1 MTFFEH
7 IPHVERMIYKRTFM
21 NEISL
26 LFTYNPL
33 KISDICGEIE
43 RTGISMGMSVV
54 SKEDDLLVLKD
65 KDAFLTWTASAV
77 LVSLPSS
84 EYKDFTTTGFVWE
97 HLSVMLKSVDVNP
110 IVWSFTKGNRMVF
123 AKAIDEEK
131 RNEIFNIVLSNSL
144 IASSGDK
151 HFYVEE
157 SQDKSCV
164 LTCRY
169 GLEKYNGKDSLSLK
183 IMIASQTYAIEGL
196 KEQVFGV
203 NEMMYDCWHWCM
215 SEKMLSLMNVDKK

>member
-1 MTFFEH
+1 MTVFEH

-33 KISDICGEIE
+33 QISDISEEIE
-43 RTGISMGMSVV
+43 RKGISLGMSVV
-54 SKEDDLLVLKD
+54 SKGDVSLVLKD
-65 KDAFLTWTASAV
+65 KDAFITWTSSAV

-97 HLSVMLKSVDVNP
+97 HLSDMLKTVDVNP

-123 AKAIDEEK
+123 AKAVDEGK
-131 RNEIFNIVLSNSL
+131 RDEIYKIVLSKHL
-144 IASSGDK
+144 IDNSGDK

-157 SQDKSCV
+157 SKDKSCV

-169 GLEKYNGKDSLSLK
+169 GLEKYNGKDSLGLK
-183 IMIASQTYAIEGL
+183 IMIASQTYSIDGL
-196 KEQVFGV
+196 KEQVFCV
-203 NEMMYDCWHWCM
+203 NDLMYDCWHWCM
-215 SEKMLSLMNVDKK
+215 SDNMFSLMNVDKK

>member
-1 MTFFEH
+1 MTVFEH
-7 IPHVERMIYKRTFM
+7 IPHVERKIFKRTFM

-26 LFTYNPL
+26 LFTYSPL
-33 KISDICGEIE
+33 KMSEICEEIE
-43 RTGISMGMSVV
+43 RISISMGMSVV
-54 SKEDDLLVLKD
+54 TKGDTLLILKD
-65 KDAFLTWTASAV
+65 KDALVTWTANAV
-77 LVSLPSS
+77 LVSIPSS
-84 EYKDFTTTGFVWE
+84 EYKDFETTGFVWD
-97 HLSVMLKSVDVNP
+97 HLSVILKSIDVNP

-131 RNEIFNIVLSNSL
+131 KDEIFKIVLSDDL
-144 IASSGDK
+144 IENGGDK

-157 SQDKSCV
+157 SKDKTCV

-183 IMIASQTYAIEGL
+183 TMITSQAYAIDGL

-203 NEMMYDCWHWCM
+203 NELMYDSWYWCM
-215 SEKMLSLMNVDKK
+215 SEDMFSLMDKK